1 MENVFHVSTGLHH
14 MFARKLDLRFQS
26 VKVGST
32 PMLIPSISS
41 RVNIP
46 IEKILETIPSYF
58 TGPLLI
64 SSYDL
69 FYMKKDFPTIS
80 FPELIFLD
88 SGGYEAG
95 KEKEIADIG
104 LYKPNAKE
112 WSRDLHKNA
121 IDGWSN
127 DIPTVLISYDHPK
140 ERKPI
145 SDQAQQA
152 KELFQNN
159 HQFLKEFL
167 IKPRSQDSNFIDLKE
182 LKENRALFNNFDII
196 GFTEK
201 ELGNSIIK
209 RMIAIAKIR
218 LMMEESGIEK
228 PIHIF
233 GSLDT
238 ITTPLYYFSGA
249 DIFDGL
255 SWLRFIFDHGKTM
268 YVDSFGPKKIG
279 IEFSRDDMWTISM
292 FQNYLYLNQLTH
304 DLEKFQAT
312 GSFDI
317 FKENKAFFRK
327 TCKKLHEKV
336 GGVI

>member
-1 MENVFHVSTGLHH
+1 

-26 VKVGST
+26 DKVGST

-41 RVNIP
+41 RANIP
-46 IEKILETIPSYF
+46 IKKILETIPSYF

-69 FYMKKDFPTIS
+69 LYLKNDFPDIS

-104 LYKPNAKE
+104 LYKPDAKK
-112 WSRDLHKNA
+112 WSRDLHKSA
-121 IDGWSN
+121 IDLWQN
-127 DIPTVLISYDHPK
+127 EIPTVLVSFDHPN
-140 ERKPI
+140 ERKSFI
-145 SDQAQQA
+145 DQAEQA
-152 KELFQNN
+152 RELFQNN
-159 HQFLKEFL
+159 PHFLKEFL

-182 LKENRALFNNFDII
+182 LKENLSSFNNFDII

-201 ELGNSIIK
+201 ELGNSIFK

-228 PIHIF
+228 PLHIF

-279 IEFSRDDMWTISM
+279 IEISRDDMWTISM

-317 FKENKAFFRK
+317 FKENKAFFQK
-327 TCKKLHEKV
+327 TYKKLNEKM
-336 GGVI
+336 GGVM

>member
-1 MENVFHVSTGLHH
+1 
-14 MFARKLDLRFQS
+14 MFARKTDLRFQS

-41 RVNIP
+41 RANIP
-46 IEKILETIPSYF
+46 IKKILETIPSYV

-69 FYMKKDFPTIS
+69 LYLNREFPDIS

-88 SGGYEAG
+88 SGGYEVA

-112 WSRDLHKNA
+112 WNRELHKNA
-121 IDGWSN
+121 IDLWPN
-127 DIPTVLISYDHPK
+127 EIPTVLISYDVPN

-145 SDQAQQA
+145 IEQVQLAR
-152 KELFQNN
+152 ELFQNN
-159 HQFLKEFL
+159 PQFLKEFL
-167 IKPRSQDSNFIDLKE
+167 IKPRSHDSKFIDLKD
-182 LKENRALFNNFDII
+182 LKENLSSINDFDII

-201 ELGNSIIK
+201 ELGNSIFK

-218 LMMEESGIEK
+218 LMMEELGIEK
-228 PIHIF
+228 PVHIF

-268 YVDSFGPKKIG
+268 YVDSFGPKKMG
-279 IEFSRDDMWTISM
+279 IEIVYDDMWTISM
-292 FQNYLYLNQLTH
+292 FRNYLYLNQLTH

-312 GSFDI
+312 QSFDI
-317 FKENKAFFRK
+317 FKENKAFFRNA
-327 TCKKLHEKV
+327 CKKLDEKV
-336 GGVI
+336 GGVM